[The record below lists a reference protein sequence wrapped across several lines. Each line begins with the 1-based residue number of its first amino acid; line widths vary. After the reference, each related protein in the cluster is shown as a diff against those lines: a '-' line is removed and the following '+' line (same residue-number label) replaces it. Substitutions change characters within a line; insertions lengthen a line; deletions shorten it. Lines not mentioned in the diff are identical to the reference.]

1 MEGRIIARKF
11 ELMRLIGRGAMGVV
25 YEARHLEV
33 PKRCAIK
40 LMEAA
45 GPDLDPERVRR
56 FVREARAASSIES
69 DHVVDVYDFGWDE
82 ESRAPYLVMEL
93 LDGDDLERTR
103 QRLAPLEPT
112 VACKLVLQAAIGL
125 AQAHAA
131 GVIHR
136 DVKPPNLFLARA
148 SCSQVRVKILDF
160 GIAKLRREIGDAS
173 TPFGVRSLGPLIAS
187 ILGEPLPALQDQ
199 APWVVPEIACIV
211 HRALSRDL
219 RQRFPDASAMRD
231 ALAFVVPAG
240 TELLESE
247 LCTVAESSRAQRAA
261 RWDPARSSSQ
271 LTVTRD
277 FAPAHSARLRNLA
290 AMSALTAAALSG
302 AGVLM
307 WNFSLP
313 RRALQPSTNALQAR
327 VNVPLPTSTP
337 SLPLAVAPE
346 QPAIESSAQLPALH
360 GSVAAPPTAP
370 ARAAKKRAAPLGS
383 APGSVAASALPAP
396 EKTSLGELVIDETE
410 FGAAARGKR

>member
-148 SCSQVRVKILDF
+148 SCSQVRVMILDF
-160 GIAKLRREIGDAS
+160 GIA
-173 TPFGVRSLGPLIAS
+173 
-187 ILGEPLPALQDQ
+187 
-199 APWVVPEIACIV
+199 
-211 HRALSRDL
+211 
-219 RQRFPDASAMRD
+219 
-231 ALAFVVPAG
+231 
-240 TELLESE
+240 
-247 LCTVAESSRAQRAA
+247 
-261 RWDPARSSSQ
+261 
-271 LTVTRD
+271 
-277 FAPAHSARLRNLA
+277 
-290 AMSALTAAALSG
+290 
-302 AGVLM
+302 
-307 WNFSLP
+307 
-313 RRALQPSTNALQAR
+313 
-327 VNVPLPTSTP
+327 
-337 SLPLAVAPE
+337 
-346 QPAIESSAQLPALH
+346 
-360 GSVAAPPTAP
+360 
-370 ARAAKKRAAPLGS
+370 
-383 APGSVAASALPAP
+383 
-396 EKTSLGELVIDETE
+396 
-410 FGAAARGKR
+410 